1 MNCHLIKRHSL
12 WQVTCNKY
20 QKMSQYKINRH
31 TNMLKDKILLML
43 HYWLKWVPLKMD
55 SVSSI
60 LKMYN
65 IFYLVPMNV
74 IKSWKNKWGVIL
86 HWMDEPRLIIALQI
100 LPPLWLLF
108 YIHVKVVFYARYI
121 LWIIP
126 EHLINYTNGN
136 TKLVLRAEVCM

>member
-43 HYWLKWVPLKMD
+43 HYWLN

-136 TKLVLRAEVCM
+136 TKLVSRAEVCM